1 MDRNHE
7 GEMVMKPKTSES
19 KLELREAQADLAA
32 WWRKH
37 KEGAQGTPVRS
48 EVVKHLEA
56 LRKCIERT
64 KTIDDQ
70 SAESGSSWKSPELEG
85 DIESAERALAFICEL
100 FGVSSEDK

>member
-1 MDRNHE
+1 MT
-7 GEMVMKPKTSES
+7 GPTSLHYDEA
-19 KLELREAQADLAA
+19 ELRKAQADLAA

-37 KEGAQGTPVRS
+37 KDGAQETPVRS

-56 LRKCIERT
+56 LRKCIERA
-64 KTIDDQ
+64 KTIDDR
-70 SAESGSSWKSPELEG
+70 SAESGSSWQSPELEG